1 MGYKPQRIVKME
13 LMECIN
19 GRRSIRS
26 YLDKP
31 VEKEKIEGILNAGIQ
46 APSAMNGQPW
56 KFTVITDRKKIGG
69 LSDKTKKNLDAL
81 GMGLRVAEMMKIK
94 EDIIFYG
101 APLLIVISA
110 KKDDKWQKIDCGL
123 AAQNMFL
130 AAYGMGLGSCYIG
143 FACSLN
149 NDPEALKDLGVPKGC
164 EIVAP
169 LIFGYP
175 KAWPKPKE
183 RKLDV
188 VKRIV

>member
-1 MGYKPQRIVKME
+1 ME
-13 LMECIN
+13 LIDAIK
-19 GRRSIRS
+19 GRRSVRA

-31 VEKEKIEGILNAGIQ
+31 VEKEKIDRLLEAGAW
-46 APSAMNGQPW
+46 APSAMNGRPW
-56 KFTVITDRKKIGG
+56 RFTVITDKKRIAE
-69 LSDKTKKNLDAL
+69 LSDEVKKSLGAL
-81 GMGLRVAEMMKIK
+81 GMGLRAAEMMKIK

-101 APLLIVISA
+101 APLLIIISA

-149 NDPEALKDLGVPKGC
+149 SRPEVVKELGVPGGH

-175 KAWPKPKE
+175 KEWPKPKGARE
-183 RKLDV
+183 AKVL
-188 VKRIV
+188 KWIK